1 MLVVKNL
8 IKQYHG
14 RPVVDN
20 LSFSVAKGEVLVLL
34 GTSGSG
40 KSTTLRL
47 INRLIEKDAGK
58 IMVDGEDIEA
68 SAPYMLRRKIGYVIQ
83 NIGLFPHHTV
93 AQNIGTVPKLLSWSH
108 HRINTKVTDLLR
120 QVNLPLTLADS
131 MPHELSGGQQQRVGI
146 ARALAADPSLMLMDE
161 PFGALDPITRHQL
174 QTEFTQWKKQLN
186 KAIVLVTHDVV
197 EAFQLGDNICLLDQG
212 RVQQLGKPKDLLFK
226 PANSFVTTFFDQHRE
241 QLDLH
246 VIKLF
251 NLCPY
256 IESAMDSQ
264 GLLVNADITIA
275 ECMAIRADL
284 FQFTYQEQT
293 YSLLR
298 DEVLSVYYANR
309 SSIKRQLNGTA

>member
-93 AQNIGTVPKLLSWSH
+93 AHI
-108 HRINTKVTDLLR
+108 
-120 QVNLPLTLADS
+120 
-131 MPHELSGGQQQRVGI
+131 
-146 ARALAADPSLMLMDE
+146 
-161 PFGALDPITRHQL
+161 
-174 QTEFTQWKKQLN
+174 
-186 KAIVLVTHDVV
+186 
-197 EAFQLGDNICLLDQG
+197 
-212 RVQQLGKPKDLLFK
+212 
-226 PANSFVTTFFDQHRE
+226 
-241 QLDLH
+241 
-246 VIKLF
+246 
-251 NLCPY
+251 
-256 IESAMDSQ
+256 
-264 GLLVNADITIA
+264 
-275 ECMAIRADL
+275 
-284 FQFTYQEQT
+284 
-293 YSLLR
+293 
-298 DEVLSVYYANR
+298 
-309 SSIKRQLNGTA
+309 